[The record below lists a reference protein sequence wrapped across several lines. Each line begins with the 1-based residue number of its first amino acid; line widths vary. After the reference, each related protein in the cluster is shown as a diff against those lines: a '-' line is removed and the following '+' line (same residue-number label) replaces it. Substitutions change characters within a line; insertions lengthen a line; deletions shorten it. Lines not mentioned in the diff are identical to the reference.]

1 MSEIVNSER
10 PTQFPNTR
18 WTMVLRLRSASD
30 VHRQRAFEELCQ
42 SYWRPL
48 YTFARRGGCS
58 THDAEDLTQG
68 FLAQLLN
75 RGDLGFLTPEKG
87 QLRRFL
93 KVSFQNFMTDEARRG
108 MRQKRGGPSAQW
120 LDLES
125 AERHYQRHL
134 SEAATPEEAFDR
146 HWARI
151 VLQRALGALRERFR
165 ARGRSKTLDA
175 LEPYL
180 GPDDQAPAYQEVA
193 RRIGQTEN
201 TVAAAVSR
209 MRREFRELL
218 RCEIAD
224 TLGEGQD
231 IDEELQYLLRV
242 VE

>member
-1 MSEIVNSER
+1 
-10 PTQFPNTR
+10 
-18 WTMVLRLRSASD
+18 MVLRLRSASD

-68 FLAQLLN
+68 FLAQLLD

-87 QLRRFL
+87 QLRHFL
-93 KVSFQNFMTDEARRG
+93 KVSFQNFM
-108 MRQKRGGPSAQW
+108 
-120 LDLES
+120 
-125 AERHYQRHL
+125 
-134 SEAATPEEAFDR
+134 
-146 HWARI
+146 
-151 VLQRALGALRERFR
+151 
-165 ARGRSKTLDA
+165 
-175 LEPYL
+175 
-180 GPDDQAPAYQEVA
+180 DDQAPAYGEVA

-224 TLGEGQD
+224 TLGDGED